1 MDILDDILETLKLK
15 GVLYFRTDFSGP
27 WGVTVPDLGQA
38 ARFHLVVQG
47 QCRVELA
54 SGQAVDLGPGDMI
67 MIPKGQSHIL
77 ADAQGRGA
85 PPLEAVLESAGYEG
99 SGVLAVGEGDAL
111 ASTQLI
117 CGHLD
122 FRHLA
127 QHPVLHALPDHLV
140 ITAAMRA
147 REPWL
152 DELLRMMTR
161 RVFSDA
167 MGSEATVTRL
177 SELMFVEVLR
187 AGIGHDVNQGLPL
200 QAFRDQ
206 HIGRALELIHH
217 APEKPWT
224 VGSLAS
230 ATGMS
235 RSRFAVRFRELLG
248 VAPVG
253 YLSDWRLQKA
263 LSLLEDSQCSIQQV
277 ASRSGYKSSAA
288 FSRAFAGKFG
298 LPPTAYR
305 RVGD

>member
-15 GVLYFRTDFSGP
+15 GALYFRTDFSGP

-54 SGQAVDLGPGDMI
+54 SGQTADLGPGDMI

-77 ADAQGRGA
+77 ADAPGRGA
-85 PPLEAVLESAGYEG
+85 PPLEAVLEAAGYEG

-167 MGSEATVTRL
+167 LGSEATVTRL

-187 AGIGHDVNQGLPL
+187 AGIGQGANQGLPM

-206 HIGRALELIHH
+206 HIGCALELIHR

-235 RSRFAVRFRELLG
+235 RSRFAERFRELLG

-263 LSLLEDSQCSIQQV
+263 LSLLEDSQCSVQQV

-288 FSRAFAGKFG
+288 FSRAFTGKFG
-298 LPPTAYR
+298 RPPTAFR
-305 RVGD
+305 RVGE